1 MHRAADER
9 DSLGIRLSALR
20 WRWVLGTSIAL
31 LCLTMQP
38 ACTSTAPAT
47 SGRAASV
54 ASVSSSPSPPPP
66 PSPSPS
72 PSPAASPSASPA
84 VVQPSMVAVAFSGL
98 HGGTYP
104 VHLHSRCS
112 GSQSFHL
119 TVLETLQITSA
130 GTGSI
135 YVPSSYFGRGLCLI
149 VYTSRSLSAVL
160 TTRQI

>member
-9 DSLGIRLSALR
+9 DLLGIRLSPLR
-20 WRWVLGTSIAL
+20 WPWVLGTSIAL

-54 ASVSSSPSPPPP
+54 ASVSSSPSPPP
-66 PSPSPS
+66 SPSPS
-72 PSPAASPSASPA
+72 PSPAAPPSASPA

-135 YVPSSYFGRGLCLI
+135 NVPSSYFGRGLCLI

>member
-1 MHRAADER
+1 MHRAGDER
-9 DSLGIRLSALR
+9 DSLGFRLSPLR
-20 WRWVLGTSIAL
+20 WPWVLGTSTAL
-31 LCLTMQP
+31 LFLTMQP

-47 SGRAASV
+47 SGRAASL
-54 ASVSSSPSPPPP
+54 ASVSAL
-66 PSPSPS
+66 PSPSQL

-84 VVQPSMVAVAFSGL
+84 VAQPSMVAVNFSGL
-98 HGGTYP
+98 LGGTYP

-135 YVPSSYFGRGLCLI
+135 YVPSSYFRRGLCLI

-160 TTRQI
+160 TTRPI